1 MKFFNTY
8 IIPLALFILAIVNLK
23 AQRWVEAALYLSVGS
38 GFVIMNL
45 LRNGTITQNKKFWN
59 IVSWVLVALA
69 VILFF
74 LVLRI
79 DAYEL

>member
-8 IIPLALFILAIVNLK
+8 IIPLALFILAIVNLQ

-45 LRNGTITQNKKFWN
+45 LRNGVITQNKKFWN

-79 DAYEL
+79 DAYGL